1 MPRVRQ
7 NDPTTEERGKSLF
20 IDFQGILK
28 LKKIDN
34 KRFLMF
40 KNEKAE
46 EATEALNSED
56 EMILSN
62 LAKRQS
68 FRKKVSSVRS

>member
-1 MPRVRQ
+1 
-7 NDPTTEERGKSLF
+7 
-20 IDFQGILK
+20 
-28 LKKIDN
+28 
-34 KRFLMF
+34 MF